1 MNLSPLYELRERL
14 AGSMIAGVNLIKEDF
29 RFIRAIE
36 AFEPLTR
43 AAPVFQ
49 KIYNT
54 AKEAIHPDCKEP
66 AGILLDALALV
77 DAVIYTQGITE
88 TQKEP
93 EKILFGEAKEYQNIS
108 YSELFPLLEALT
120 STGSQRLEIVQ
131 EAYQSHP
138 AYFSDYRVRYALTKA
153 LLDNYTEMAEK
164 AEEILYKED
173 ETIIPI
179 LKKELVL
186 DGTKG
191 MQRYIHVIEKI
202 AKEKEND
209 FYLYLTE
216 NAEKGVKQAA
226 IEALRYKK
234 ENAEYLLH
242 LIKTEKGANKK
253 AAQYALAFMET
264 PETISYWEKEL
275 KKSPDTIKEF
285 LQFTATKEISNKI
298 AEQLM
303 VLLKQILEK
312 KEITAEEFSD
322 VTAYGEMLLGKDT
335 TAVCEVYRFLAKEEK
350 IFSKITDPKDINK
363 NGQAMSYYG
372 CCYPALS
379 ASQKPPYSITQIF
392 KEKLLDS
399 LLYSES
405 PVLKKLIEELYETY
419 KDSYSSHAFLAAL
432 LQKKKEKV
440 YEEFSPLIEKAD
452 KKTAKSFFNILG
464 MIQYDEKKDRHN
476 LYQQVWMHRTSRR
489 VGFQRALAEKLDER
503 WYLLLTAFHFNKS
516 ETFYYTHNME
526 NNRDYRYIGY
536 NQRYDDMLVDIAD
549 VSSSN
554 SRKII
559 GNYICQLALN
569 ERRSNQVSVYYSYLR
584 YLKWENYQG
593 MLLTYLKNN
602 KDIVSFWDIKNK
614 FQILGFTNEQ
624 SQKELEQIIEAI
636 NKKEISLQAGTID
649 QILKYYEELKNI

>member
-93 EKILFGEAKEYQNIS
+93 EKILFGETKEYQNIS

-164 AEEILYKED
+164 AEEILCKED

-226 IEALRYKK
+226 IEALRHKK

-298 AEQLM
+298 AEQLL

-350 IFSKITDPKDINK
+350 IFSKITAPKDINK
-363 NGQAMSYYG
+363 DGQTVSYYESY
-372 CCYPALS
+372 YPALR
-379 ASQKPPYSITQIF
+379 ASQEPPYSITQIF

-405 PVLKKLIEELYETY
+405 PILKKLIKELYEAY

-432 LQKKKEKV
+432 LQKKKEEV

-452 KKTAKSFFNILG
+452 KKTAKNFFNILG
-464 MIQYDEKKDRHN
+464 MIQYDKKKDRHN
-476 LYQQVWMHRTSRR
+476 LYQQVWMHRISRK

-503 WYLLLTAFHFNKS
+503 WYLLLTAFHLNKS
-516 ETFYYTHNME
+516 ETFYYTHNE
-526 NNRDYRYIGY
+526 EQRDYRYTGY
-536 NQRYDDMLVDIAD
+536 NQKYDVMLVDIAD

-569 ERRSNQVSVYYSYLR
+569 EKRSHQASVYYRYLR
-584 YLKWENYQG
+584 YLKWENCQG
-593 MLLTYLKNN
+593 MVLTYLKNN

-636 NKKEISLQAGTID
+636 NKKEIALPMGTID